1 MKYILGIGLL
11 FKYFRGTTTIKIFSD
26 DTFIDELTLDE
37 SITSERRDRM
47 YMTDHL
53 DTISSTSLLQNLDL
67 SRKLNVEANYKDEM
81 PKKMFWYEIDE
92 SVLGRKISFE
102 FEDKN
107 SNYTNGFM
115 TKSNLV
121 SLPSILLFPKFEF
134 DNKKIKKFWRFIHR
148 RFVRRYTFRDNRLM
162 ANEYGT
168 ADVHP
173 YWPIA
178 VKLYNDKD
186 QLQERDQ
193 WFGGK
198 QKIHVML
205 RKKFGVHHIYH
216 KNTDRPKIPL
226 VLGDTSTF
234 ITYNHYY
241 NLLNRI
247 NEDQRSNNTKD

>member
-1 MKYILGIGLL
+1 MKYILGLGLL
-11 FKYFRGTTTIKIFSD
+11 LQYFRGKTNVRIFSD
-26 DTFIDELTLDE
+26 DRLIDVLTLDQT
-37 SITSERRDRM
+37 ITSEHRNRI

-53 DTISSTSLLQNLDL
+53 DSPLNAENFIEADYKE
-67 SRKLNVEANYKDEM
+67 KLPE
-81 PKKMFWYEIDE
+81 KMFWYEIDE

-102 FEDKN
+102 FEDNN

-115 TKSNLV
+115 TKSNLI
-121 SLPSILLFPKFEF
+121 SFPAILLLPKFEF
-134 DNKKIKKFWRFIHR
+134 NNEKIEKFWRFIHR
-148 RFVRRYTFRDNRLM
+148 RFVREYTMHDDRPM
-162 ANEYGT
+162 TNEYGKVE
-168 ADVHP
+168 VHP

-178 VKLYNDKD
+178 VKLYDDKD

-198 QKIHVML
+198 QKIHVVL

-216 KNTDRPKIPL
+216 KNTDQPKVPL
-226 VLGDTSTF
+226 VLGDTSLF